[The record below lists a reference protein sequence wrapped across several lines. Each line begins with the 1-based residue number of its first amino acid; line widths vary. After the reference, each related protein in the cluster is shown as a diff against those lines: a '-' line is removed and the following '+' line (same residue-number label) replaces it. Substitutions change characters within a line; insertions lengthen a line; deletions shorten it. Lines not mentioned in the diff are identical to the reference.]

1 MKATLSHSEF
11 EIAERLALGESKKEV
26 ADKTNRSVFTVET
39 TVKNIY
45 QKLGFNKLSDLVL
58 WYCGQT
64 FNISLQI
71 SERKKQ
77 VLSIILLVLF
87 ISFECASD
95 NSYCRVRRSG
105 RRKGDSELCEADAE
119 LYMESEI

>member
-1 MKATLSHSEF
+1 MKSTVLSHSEF

-26 ADKTNRSVFTVET
+26 AYKTNRSVFTVET

-64 FNISLQI
+64 FDISLQI

-77 VLSIILLVLF
+77 VLSIIFLILF
-87 ISFECASD
+87 ISFEMGAD
-95 NSYCRVRRSG
+95 NSFCRVRRSG
-105 RRKGDSELCEADAE
+105 RRKGDSELCEA
-119 LYMESEI
+119 